1 MSIFEAMEYGVCLLS
16 HVSCRAEGS
25 DKSEMVTQLLF
36 GETYSIIESTEKW
49 VKIKVQH
56 DQYDCWICAK
66 QVSKISEDEFN
77 EIDMRQQSYCTELVQ
92 VLQSTIQMQA
102 IVLGSTIV
110 NYQNEE
116 CLVAGNTYAY
126 QGAVSDATA
135 KASKDKIIEDA
146 FMYLGAPYL
155 WGGRSPFGIDCSGF
169 TQMVYRLNNISLPR
183 DASQQV
189 EMGSDYSFVEEAE
202 PGDLAFFDNEEG
214 NITHVGILL
223 NDGKIIHASGQVRID
238 KLDHHGIF
246 NEETGKYTHK
256 LRIIKNL
263 L

>member
-1 MSIFEAMEYGVCLLS
+1 MEYGVCLLS
-16 HVSCRAEGS
+16 HVPCRSEGS

-36 GETYSIIESTEKW
+36 GETYLIQERDEKW
-49 VKIKVQH
+49 VKITVQH
-56 DQYDCWICAK
+56 DQYECWICAK
-66 QVSKISEDEFN
+66 QVSEISADQFD
-77 EIDMRQQSYCTELVQ
+77 EIDLRQQSYCTELVQ
-92 VLQSTIQMQA
+92 VLQTTVQMQA
-102 IVLGSTIV
+102 IVLGSTLV

-116 CLVAGNTYAY
+116 CTIANKTYAY
-126 QGAVSDATA
+126 QGATSDSTA
-135 KASKDKIIEDA
+135 KPSKDKIIEDA
-146 FMYLGAPYL
+146 YMYLGAPYL

-169 TQMVYRLNNISLPR
+169 TQMVYRLNNVNLPR

-189 EMGSDYSFVEEAE
+189 EMGADYSFVEEAE
-202 PGDLAFFDNEEG
+202 AGDLAFFDNEEG
-214 NITHVGILL
+214 KITHVGILL

>member
-1 MSIFEAMEYGVCLLS
+1 MEYGICLLS
-16 HVSCRAEGS
+16 HVPCRAEGS

-36 GETYSIIESTEKW
+36 GETYTVLAHAEKW
-49 VKIKVQH
+49 VKIKIQH
-56 DQYDCWICAK
+56 DQYECWICAK
-66 QVSKISEDEFN
+66 QNTEITRDEF
-77 EIDMRQQSYCTELVQ
+77 EDIDMRTQAYCTELVQ
-92 VLQSTIQMQA
+92 VLQSTVQMHP
-102 IVLGSTIV
+102 IVLGSTLV

-116 CLVAGNTYAY
+116 CSLAGKIYAY
-126 QGAVSDATA
+126 QGAVSDSTV
-135 KASKDKIIEDA
+135 KPSKSKIIEDA

-189 EMGSDYSFVEEAE
+189 DMGSDYSFVEEAE
-202 PGDLAFFDNEEG
+202 AGDLAFFDNEEG

-223 NDGKIIHASGQVRID
+223 NDGKIIHASGEVRID